1 MKIFLTGATGFIGK
15 NLVPLFKGH
24 ELFCLVRSRE
34 KFESIK
40 AENIFPV
47 YGDIR
52 DNLPDLPEVDVI
64 IHNAGVVRCS
74 SKEYYEVNSEGTAA
88 LLHKAKKIK
97 TLKKFIFISS
107 QAASGPA
114 ALSCPAQESDEQR
127 PVSDYGKSKVLAE
140 KFVRESGL
148 PYVILRPAAVYGP
161 GDRDLFVTFRMV
173 KKGLAFLP
181 AGKNY
186 VNFINVKD
194 VCAGI
199 ERAVFSP
206 CVNDT
211 FFLAH
216 PDVETQESFVRIIA
230 GCAGKK
236 CRIVRVP
243 FFLLRLAGAF
253 FAAAGFF
260 VRKTA
265 LLNPQK
271 VKEITAGHWIVN
283 SDRMLSVLGFHPSY
297 DLKTGAALTLKWYE
311 DHGWL

>member
-1 MKIFLTGATGFIGK
+1 MRIFLTGATGFIGK
-15 NLVPLFKGH
+15 NLLPFFKGH

-40 AENIFPV
+40 GDNIFPV

-52 DNLPDLPEVDVI
+52 DELPDLPEVDVI
-64 IHNAGVVRCS
+64 IHNAGVVRCPP
-74 SKEYYEVNSEGTAA
+74 KKYYEVNSEGTAA
-88 LLHKAKKIK
+88 LLHKAQKIK

-114 ALSCPAQESDEQR
+114 ALERPAQERDEPH

-140 KFVRESGL
+140 KYVRQSHL
-148 PYVILRPAAVYGP
+148 PYIILRPAAVYGP
-161 GDRDLFVTFRMV
+161 GDRDLYVTFKMV
-173 KKGLAFLP
+173 KQGLAFLP
-181 AGKNY
+181 AGKKY

-199 ERAVFSP
+199 EKAVFSS
-206 CVNDT
+206 CVNET

-216 PDVETQESFVRIIA
+216 PEIETQGNFVRIIA
-230 GCAGKK
+230 VCAGKK

-243 FFLLRLAGAF
+243 FLFLRLAGAF
-253 FAAAGFF
+253 FAASGFLTG
-260 VRKTA
+260 KTA

-271 VKEITAGHWIVN
+271 VKEITAEHWVV
-283 SDRMLSVLGFHPSY
+283 DPQRMFKGLGFHPRY

-311 DHGWL
+311 EHGWL